1 MCGFSHTQNVIVHC
15 WRCVTSP
22 QSALV
27 DPVAASS
34 GSYPAAPSSA
44 PPDSCNL
51 HPGLLQQHLWT
62 VTLLL
67 LVVVLIAFSI
77 FPKQFAT
84 CKTEVVTPLTCITQ
98 LWVIQVI
105 LSSDKKKANQITDT
119 PVLQDILVPHQLPRN
134 VQSSCE
140 WPCSI
145 FLCVCKDRLLTV
157 IRCRCG
163 IGLFLFC
170 H

>member
-1 MCGFSHTQNVIVHC
+1 MCGYSHTQNVIVHY

-34 GSYPAAPSSA
+34 SSYPAAPGSA

-51 HPGLLQQHLWT
+51 HLGLLQQHLWT

-67 LVVVLIAFSI
+67 VVVVLIAFSI

-84 CKTEVVTPLTCITQ
+84 CKMEVVTPLTCITQ
-98 LWVIQVI
+98 LWV
-105 LSSDKKKANQITDT
+105 LFPLGYKKKKSQSNHGHPCITGHPGSSSASQKC
-119 PVLQDILVPHQLPRN
+119 PVQLWMT
-134 VQSSCE
+134 VQYL
-140 WPCSI
+140 
-145 FLCVCKDRLLTV
+145 FVCL
-157 IRCRCG
+157 
-163 IGLFLFC
+163 
-170 H
+170 